1 MSISGPDFRSKNHQ
15 AEMELFTMA
24 FVKKYSKDVEYLI
37 DNIDIFFREIDFW
50 EFYIFLCP
58 AHNMKFFKEDVQT
71 PKKLP

>member
-1 MSISGPDFRSKNHQ
+1 
-15 AEMELFTMA
+15 MELFTMA

-58 AHNMKFFKEDVQT
+58 AHNMKFFKEDVQNA
-71 PKKLP
+71 KKNYLKLHFELQGHFRRH